1 LEGTPDPGLVSFV
14 LPAHNE
20 RESLAVLLGE
30 IRAAAARLGRPHE
43 IVVVDDGS
51 TDGSW
56 EWLLGEAAA
65 HGDVVARRFRSN
77 RGQSAAL
84 AAGLEAC
91 RGAVV
96 VTMDADLQNDPL
108 DAVELVAAL
117 GANDL
122 ACGVRV
128 ARHDRWS
135 KRVGSRIGNGVRSL
149 LLGDGFRDVG
159 CALKAWRRPVA
170 ARLPRFRGFHRFIPV
185 LARAEG
191 FSVVEVPVHH
201 RGRRFGRTHYGNL
214 RRAFHGLV
222 DVFGVAWLR
231 SRRIDA
237 RLDE

>member
-1 LEGTPDPGLVSFV
+1 M
-14 LPAHNE
+14 PAHDE
-20 RESLAVLLGE
+20 RESLGVLLGE

-56 EWLLGEAAA
+56 EWLRAEAAS
-65 HGDVVARRFRSN
+65 HGDLVARRFRAN

-91 RGAVV
+91 RGGVV
-96 VTMDADLQNDPL
+96 VTMDADLQNDPA
-108 DAVELVAAL
+108 DAVALVAAL
-117 GANDL
+117 AENDL

-128 ARHDRWS
+128 DRRDRWS

-170 ARLPRFRGFHRFIPV
+170 ARIPRFKGFHRFIPV
-185 LARAEG
+185 LARTEG
-191 FSVVEVPVHH
+191 FRVVEVPVHH
-201 RGRRFGRTHYGNL
+201 RPRQHGRTHYGNL

-231 SRRIDA
+231 RRRIDVA
-237 RLDE
+237 LDE